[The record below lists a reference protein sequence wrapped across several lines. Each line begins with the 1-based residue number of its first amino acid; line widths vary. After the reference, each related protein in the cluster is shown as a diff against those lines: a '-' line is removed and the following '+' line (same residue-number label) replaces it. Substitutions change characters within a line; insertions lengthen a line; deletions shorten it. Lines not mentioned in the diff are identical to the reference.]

1 MKEVNV
7 STLSNGDILKD
18 KERRDKPMPV
28 IVGGVVEKDGKYL
41 LVQEAQEK
49 CRGKWNLPAGHLD
62 PNETI
67 FDAAKREVKEECG
80 LDVELTGICQIGNKK
95 PENDI
100 FVSVIF
106 STKVLGGGIKFNP
119 DEILDAKWFTYEEIL
134 VMKDQLRDTRLILGS
149 IDNTRNGLVAPINI
163 VKVL

>member
-1 MKEVNV
+1 
-7 STLSNGDILKD
+7 
-18 KERRDKPMPV
+18 MPI

-49 CRGKWNLPAGHLD
+49 CRGKWNIPAGHLD

-80 LDVELTGICQIGNKK
+80 FDVELTGVCQIGNRKL
-95 PENDI
+95 ENDV

-106 STKVLGGGIKFNP
+106 STKVIGGDIKFDPN
-119 DEILDAKWFTYEEIL
+119 EILDAKWFTYEEIST
-134 VMKDQLRDTRLILGS
+134 MKDQLRMESFVLGT
-149 IDNTRNGLVAPINI
+149 IDNTRNGLAAPIEI
-163 VKVL
+163 VQFL

>member
-1 MKEVNV
+1 
-7 STLSNGDILKD
+7 
-18 KERRDKPMPV
+18 MPI

-49 CRGKWNLPAGHLD
+49 CRGKWNIPAGHLD

-80 LDVELTGICQIGNKK
+80 FDVELTGVCQIGNRKL
-95 PENDI
+95 ENDV

-106 STKVLGGGIKFNP
+106 STKIIGGDIKFDPN
-119 DEILDAKWFTYEEIL
+119 EILDAKWFTYEEIST
-134 VMKDQLRDTRLILGS
+134 MKDQLRTESFVLGT
-149 IDNTRNGLVAPINI
+149 IDNTRNGLVAPIEI
-163 VKVL
+163 VQFL

>member
-1 MKEVNV
+1 
-7 STLSNGDILKD
+7 
-18 KERRDKPMPV
+18 MPV

-80 LDVELTGICQIGNKK
+80 LDVELTGVCRIGNKK

-106 STKVLGGGIKFNP
+106 STKVLGGSIKFNP

-134 VMKDQLRDTRLILGS
+134 AMKDQLRDTGLILGS

-163 VKVL
+163 VKAL